1 MKIIK
6 EGIASV
12 IWPRQITC
20 KKCKSIL
27 EYDQKDIFD
36 NTDPRDNIS
45 DYWIECP
52 LCKNQ
57 ITVKK

>member
-1 MKIIK
+1 MKILK
-6 EGIASV
+6 EGIAPV

-20 KKCKSIL
+20 KKCKSVL
-27 EYDQKDIFD
+27 EYGQKDIFD
-36 NTDPRDNIS
+36 NTDPRDNIP
-45 DYWIECP
+45 DYWIECL